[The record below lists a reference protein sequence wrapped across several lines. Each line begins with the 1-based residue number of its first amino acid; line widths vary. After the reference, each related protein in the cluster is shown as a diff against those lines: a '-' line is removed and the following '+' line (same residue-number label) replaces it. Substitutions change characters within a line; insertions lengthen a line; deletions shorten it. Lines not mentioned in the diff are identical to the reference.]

1 MVSLQRGPADPAE
14 PPRRSC
20 TQPSHPGPP
29 SSDQTT
35 WTYQPEAQAPRGSLL
50 DSVPLPKGGG
60 WCLRQRDVTFGE
72 RHISFM
78 SLQGTRINPWTP
90 KKSPRSQ
97 PPRGPQLGPSE
108 GSVVLPT
115 SLGRGSHLPISSTPG
130 CYWEKGC
137 WHIPLVQ
144 HTCVNPHSPL
154 QPSHSRQPLP
164 RLLRA
169 HAGLI
174 GHLPAAL
181 AASASPAPTPCSLPG
196 RQHL

>member
-1 MVSLQRGPADPAE
+1 MWGWRYGKGPPAPVSPLCASPEWLRSQPHLHLFNHLKQICVLQERRRREMVSLQRGPADPAE

-97 PPRGPQLGPSE
+97 PQRGPQLGPSE

-115 SLGRGSHLPISSTPG
+115 SLGRGSHLPISSTRG
-130 CYWEKGC
+130 AIGKKDAG
-137 WHIPLVQ
+137 I
-144 HTCVNPHSPL
+144 
-154 QPSHSRQPLP
+154 SHWSNTRV
-164 RLLRA
+164 
-169 HAGLI
+169 
-174 GHLPAAL
+174 
-181 AASASPAPTPCSLPG
+181 
-196 RQHL
+196 